1 MIDFYGSVNYCEAS
15 CIMYIE
21 LRDIPFSFPLQ
32 NDALFQSSDDVAR
45 RIRCAWSD
53 RFDKIISSRGFKVG
67 SLSENTMDYS
77 ADAVSVW
84 MDLRMGKD
92 PFQGTPVSNGVVR
105 LGSDMT
111 VAIYM
116 KSKIDRGLDV
126 VIRDCVVSSFKA
138 WKILHQYTLYN
149 NTSKKSKYMVHDPAY
164 SGPSAFEAYVYAG
177 P

>member
-1 MIDFYGSVNYCEAS
+1 M
-15 CIMYIE
+15 
-21 LRDIPFSFPLQ
+21 RDRFFSFSLQ
-32 NDALFQSSDDVAR
+32 NDPLFQDANDVAR

-92 PFQGTPVSNGVVR
+92 PFQGTPVTNGVVR

-126 VIRDCVVSSFKA
+126 VIRDCVANDAKKHQQIQLTGQSISS
-138 WKILHQYTLYN
+138 
-149 NTSKKSKYMVHDPAY
+149 V
-164 SGPSAFEAYVYAG
+164 
-177 P
+177 